1 MRVIAD
7 LEKKIIDRICEGH
20 THIGTLLCD
29 HIPDLLLKIVKDR
42 VNDVYTVDLLFKSST
57 PTSQV
62 EEKAI
67 FQTEKII
74 YIVKFLLYLEK
85 EGYALT
91 GYFSHGRAVN
101 PLMGLPKTI
110 AEYNVN
116 TNNYMNWSF
125 TDERMLDFIFKYTDI
140 IIFPTHQLKAFQQ
153 NKYRTQ
159 EDIKHK
165 QIMIVTVVAIIVA
178 LLIGIASIIQNF
190 KPERHNHHRH
200 HWSTN
205 N

>member
-20 THIGTLLCD
+20 THINVLLTD
-29 HIPDLLLKIVKDR
+29 HIPDLLLKIVKDQ
-42 VNDVYTVDLLFKSST
+42 VNNTYTVDLLFKNGI
-57 PTSQV
+57 PIDQQV
-62 EEKAI
+62 EKAT

-74 YIVKFLLYLEK
+74 YIIKFLLYLEK

-101 PLMGLPKTI
+101 PIMGLPATI
-110 AEYNVN
+110 AEYDA
-116 TNNYMNWSF
+116 NNSSYWTFAF
-125 TDERMLDFIFKYTDI
+125 TDGRMLDFIFKYTDI
-140 IIFPTHQLKAFQQ
+140 IIFPTHQLKVFQQ

-165 QIMIVTVVAIIVA
+165 QIMTVTVIAIIVA

-200 HWSTN
+200 HWSTTK
-205 N
+205 